1 MQQRLPQPARAP
13 VIVPQ
18 PQQQQVRLP
27 AASQPPPSGILS
39 YSSQIEGLGVSQAIV
54 NDVLIDL
61 QSKVINET
69 QQQYYGDSS
78 SGNYFGKKSF
88 FCFDLN

>member
-1 MQQRLPQPARAP
+1 MAQT
-13 VIVPQ
+13 V
-18 PQQQQVRLP
+18 
-27 AASQPPPSGILS
+27 
-39 YSSQIEGLGVSQAIV
+39 V

-78 SGNYFGKKSF
+78 SGSYFGKKYLF
-88 FCFDLN
+88 FI